1 MQTETLENQTAAV
14 ESPYKKS
21 LLVQIL
27 LGIVFGLL
35 NHGVYFLQSFNPVPL
50 YMDTLFTV
58 TASFFGPVSGVISA
72 ALYHLL
78 YLFIYTE
85 AVVSSLVWM
94 ICSLSI
100 VLIIRIYIKI
110 RKRVEFPD
118 ILLLIFL
125 IALIISLEGAII
137 FTILNAM
144 TAFVED
150 SQIKFMYA
158 LLNSNNFSVFVSAL
172 LPRVPVNILDKAIC
186 VFLGWFS
193 YRGIQKLFTLSKK
206 V

>member
-1 MQTETLENQTAAV
+1 MQTETLENQTSFL
-14 ESPYKKS
+14 ESPYKKP
-21 LLVQIL
+21 LLIQIL
-27 LGIVFGLL
+27 LGLAFGLL

-58 TASFFGPVSGVISA
+58 TASFFGAVSGVIA
-72 ALYHLL
+72 GVLYHVL
-78 YLFIYTE
+78 YLFIY
-85 AVVSSLVWM
+85 ADVALSSLVWM
-94 ICSLSI
+94 ICSLTI
-100 VLIIRIYIKI
+100 VLIIRVYIKI

-118 ILLLIFL
+118 IILLIFL

-137 FTILNAM
+137 FTILNAV

-158 LLNSNNFSVFVSAL
+158 LLNSNSFSTFVSAL

-186 VFLGWFS
+186 VLLGWYS
-193 YRGIQKLFTLSKK
+193 YRGVQKLFTLSKK
-206 V
+206 A